1 MEGGKG
7 MQMTNKGIVSHTV
20 LHDREELDDGLGA
33 WADEHLSLSRLLGVV
48 DGVQGI
54 VEDGGFDHFGE
65 CRFSMA

>member
-1 MEGGKG
+1 
-7 MQMTNKGIVSHTV
+7 MTNRGIVSHTV
-20 LHDREELDDGLGA
+20 LLHDREKLDDGLGA

-54 VEDGGFDHFGE
+54 VEDGGFDHFGG